1 MRPQGPDQRRRG
13 PRRQAGFTL
22 IELIVVIGIFGS
34 VMAICYSILDST
46 MRADQRITRNTR
58 SGKVG
63 QGIIQQIRRDL
74 QGAVWRSYGP
84 EVFIGID
91 GGEAEG
97 AADELHFLT
106 TAPVPSP
113 EDDFDVRVTEVAG
126 VGYVLKPGEDNWNT
140 LFRRVKWEIADAPL
154 DDGEY
159 TEVYGLVLALDFH
172 YLGEAEEWL
181 DEWDASTL
189 LAELENENYDTF
201 LPFNDQEE
209 ADEEQAA
216 LDAAET
222 GDPTA
227 LIDDGEEEE
236 VEIPLPLPRAVEV
249 VLYLGV
255 GDERGPFLDEDG
267 NPIIERVSAIIP
279 IITSEVIVVEDPNE
293 TEEEEDP

>member
-1 MRPQGPDQRRRG
+1 LRPQGPDQRRRG

-113 EDDFDVRVTEVAG
+113 
-126 VGYVLKPGEDNWNT
+126 
-140 LFRRVKWEIADAPL
+140 
-154 DDGEY
+154 
-159 TEVYGLVLALDFH
+159 
-172 YLGEAEEWL
+172 
-181 DEWDASTL
+181 
-189 LAELENENYDTF
+189 
-201 LPFNDQEE
+201 
-209 ADEEQAA
+209 
-216 LDAAET
+216 
-222 GDPTA
+222 
-227 LIDDGEEEE
+227 
-236 VEIPLPLPRAVEV
+236 
-249 VLYLGV
+249 
-255 GDERGPFLDEDG
+255 
-267 NPIIERVSAIIP
+267 
-279 IITSEVIVVEDPNE
+279 
-293 TEEEEDP
+293 